1 MTYGLIKKVIA
12 KGNYDKDELMDKL
25 DVFLLAGRITDEQY
39 EELAEMMKD
48 SEIEQLK
55 QELDPIQES

>member
-25 DVFLLAGRITDEQY
+25 DVFLLAGRIT
-39 EELAEMMKD
+39 EEKYKEIAEMMKD
-48 SEIEQLK
+48 SEIKQLK

>member
-1 MTYGLIKKVIA
+1 MTYRLIKKVIA

-39 EELAEMMKD
+39 KELVEMMKD
-48 SEIEQLK
+48 SEIKQLK

>member
-1 MTYGLIKKVIA
+1 MTYGLIKKIIA

-39 EELAEMMKD
+39 KELTEMMKD
-48 SEIEQLK
+48 SEIKQLK

>member
-39 EELAEMMKD
+39 KELAEMMKD
-48 SEIEQLK
+48 GEQNG
-55 QELDPIQES
+55 

>member
-1 MTYGLIKKVIA
+1 MTYRLVKRIIA

-39 EELAEMMKD
+39 KELTEMMKD
-48 SEIEQLK
+48 GEQNG
-55 QELDPIQES
+55 

>member
-1 MTYGLIKKVIA
+1 MTYRLVKRIIA

-39 EELAEMMKD
+39 KELVEM
-48 SEIEQLK
+48 LK
-55 QELDPIQES
+55 

>member
-1 MTYGLIKKVIA
+1 MTYRLVKRIIA

-39 EELAEMMKD
+39 KELAEMLKD
-48 SEIEQLK
+48 GE
-55 QELDPIQES
+55 

>member
-1 MTYGLIKKVIA
+1 MTYRLVKRIIA

-39 EELAEMMKD
+39 KELTEMMKD
-48 SEIEQLK
+48 SEIKQLK